1 MDQVCALVVT
11 RNRKELLLEC
21 LAGLSRMTHPVS
33 HTVIV
38 DSGSTDGT
46 EAQLRERGVLDDPA
60 VTFVRLERNVGSAG
74 SYAAGIEAAREQPA
88 DWIWLMDD
96 DAEAHP
102 DALELLLSA
111 PEARRPDT
119 AALACAVT
127 GPSGDVD
134 RLHRG
139 RMRRFL
145 EALPLD
151 AYRPGVH
158 SQLGFSSY
166 TGLMVRTDV
175 ARAIDPPRADF
186 FFWNDDVEYSLRLR
200 SRGRIVLVPESRVL
214 HKHQMGGE
222 ADTRR
227 SRFWNRLLDTSYPSA
242 PWESYWKN
250 LSGVRNFFW
259 IKHHYGHVTPLAFAG
274 MVAVYVVR
282 TLMFER
288 RPFRRIPWLVKAAL
302 AGRRGEPLGLTPER
316 WAEITARGARVRIRR
331 SRG

>member
-1 MDQVCALVVT
+1 MDRVCALVVT

-21 LAGLSRMTHPVS
+21 IEALSRMTHPAS
-33 HTVIV
+33 QMVIV

-46 EAQLRERGVLDDPA
+46 EAALGERGLLGDPA
-60 VTFVRLERNVGSAG
+60 MTFVRLEHNMGSAG
-74 SYAAGIEAAREQPA
+74 SYARGIEEARKLPV

-96 DAEAHP
+96 DAEARP

-111 PEARRPDT
+111 HAAQRPDT
-119 AALACAVT
+119 AALASAVI
-127 GPSGDVD
+127 GPDGEID

-139 RMRRFL
+139 RVRRFL

-151 AYRPGVH
+151 AYRPGAH
-158 SQLGFSSY
+158 RELGFSSY
-166 TGLMVRTDV
+166 TGLLVRTDV
-175 ARAIDPPRADF
+175 ARSIDPPRADF
-186 FFWNDDVEYSLRLR
+186 FFWNDDVEYSIRLR
-200 SRGRIVLVPESRVL
+200 TRGRIYLVPESRVL
-214 HKHQMGGE
+214 HKFQMGGE

-227 SRFWNRLLDTSYPSA
+227 SRFWNCLLGTSYPSA

-259 IKHHYGHVTPLAFAG
+259 IKHRYGRVTRLAFAG
-274 MVAVYVVR
+274 MVAAYVVR

-288 RPFRRIPWLVKAAL
+288 RPLRRIPWVVKAAL

-316 WAEITARGARVRIRR
+316 WAQIAGPGRG
-331 SRG
+331 